1 MLYYTYGGF
10 MDFSDEQLINMS
22 VKGDASAFGFLV
34 ERYQNKAYAISVK
47 IVQNHDDALDC
58 VQDSFIKAFR
68 SLSTFNF
75 QSSFNTWLYRIVTN
89 TSLDLLRKNKKYQ
102 SNIPIEKPLSG
113 DDDDDYF
120 IQIEDRKADVEN
132 IAISNQTVIAVREA
146 IGQLSEDLKKVILL
160 FEIEQFSLIEVSKIL
175 NIPVGTVKS
184 RLFRAREKLAI
195 LLKDKELF

>member
-1 MLYYTYGGF
+1 

-22 VKGDASAFGFLV
+22 VKGDASAFGVLV

-68 SLSTFNF
+68 SLSSFNF

-132 IAISNQTVIAVREA
+132 IAVSNQTVIAVREA
-146 IGQLSEDLKKVILL
+146 IDKLSEDLKKVIIL
-160 FEIEQFSLIEVSKIL
+160 FDIEQFSLIEVSKIL

>member
-1 MLYYTYGGF
+1 MEYT
-10 MDFSDEQLINMS
+10 DEQLINMS
-22 VKGDASAFGFLV
+22 VKGDASAFGVLV
-34 ERYQNKAYAISVK
+34 ERYQNKAYAISIK

-68 SLSTFNF
+68 SLSSFNF

-132 IAISNQTVIAVREA
+132 IAVSNQTVIAVREA
-146 IGQLSEDLKKVILL
+146 IDKLSEDLKKVIIL
-160 FEIEQFSLIEVSKIL
+160 FDIEQFSLIEVSKIL

>member
-10 MDFSDEQLINMS
+10 MEYTDEQLINMS
-22 VKGDASAFGFLV
+22 VKGDASAFGVLV
-34 ERYQNKAYAISVK
+34 ERYQNKAYAISIK

-146 IGQLSEDLKKVILL
+146 ISQLSEDLKKVILL

>member
-1 MLYYTYGGF
+1 MEYT
-10 MDFSDEQLINMS
+10 DEQLINMS
-22 VKGDASAFGFLV
+22 VKGDASAFGVLV
-34 ERYQNKAYAISVK
+34 ERYQNKAYAISIK

-146 IGQLSEDLKKVILL
+146 ISQLSEDLKKVILL

>member
-1 MLYYTYGGF
+1 

-22 VKGDASAFGFLV
+22 VKGDASAFGVLV
-34 ERYQNKAYAISVK
+34 ERYQNKAYAISIK

-68 SLSTFNF
+68 SLSSFNF

-132 IAISNQTVIAVREA
+132 IAVSNQTVIAVREA
-146 IGQLSEDLKKVILL
+146 ISQLSEDLKKVIIL
-160 FEIEQFSLIEVSKIL
+160 FDIEQFSLIEVSKIL

>member
-22 VKGDASAFGFLV
+22 VKGDASAFGVLV

-120 IQIEDRKADVEN
+120 IQIEDQKADVEN
-132 IAISNQTVIAVREA
+132 IAVSNQTVIAVREA
-146 IGQLSEDLKKVILL
+146 ISQLSEDLKKVILL

>member
-1 MLYYTYGGF
+1 MEYT
-10 MDFSDEQLINMS
+10 DEQLINMS
-22 VKGDASAFGFLV
+22 VKGDTSAFGVLV
-34 ERYQNKAYAISVK
+34 ERYQNKAYAISIK
-47 IVQNHDDALDC
+47 IVQNHDDTLDC

-68 SLSTFNF
+68 SLSSFNF

-120 IQIEDRKADVEN
+120 IQIEDQKADVEN
-132 IAISNQTVIAVREA
+132 IAESNETVKAVREA
-146 IGQLSEDLKKVILL
+146 ISQLSEDLKKVILL
-160 FEIEQFSLIEVSKIL
+160 FEIEQFSLIEVSEIL

>member
-22 VKGDASAFGFLV
+22 VKGDASAFGVLI

-68 SLSTFNF
+68 SLSSFNF

-132 IAISNQTVIAVREA
+132 IAVSNQTVIAVREA
-146 IGQLSEDLKKVILL
+146 IDKLSEDLKKVIIL
-160 FEIEQFSLIEVSKIL
+160 FDIEQFSLIEVSKIL

>member
-1 MLYYTYGGF
+1 

-22 VKGDASAFGFLV
+22 VKGDASAFGVLV

-146 IGQLSEDLKKVILL
+146 ISQLSEDLKKVIIL
-160 FEIEQFSLIEVSKIL
+160 FDIEQFSLIEVSEIL

>member
-22 VKGDASAFGFLV
+22 VKGDASAFGVLV
-34 ERYQNKAYAISVK
+34 ERYQNKAYAISIK

-68 SLSTFNF
+68 SLSSFNF

-132 IAISNQTVIAVREA
+132 IAVSNQTVIAVREA
-146 IGQLSEDLKKVILL
+146 ISQLSEDLKKVIIL
-160 FEIEQFSLIEVSKIL
+160 FDIEQFSLIEVSKIL

>member
-1 MLYYTYGGF
+1 

-22 VKGDASAFGFLV
+22 VKGDASAFGVLV

-132 IAISNQTVIAVREA
+132 IAVSNQTVIAVREA
-146 IGQLSEDLKKVILL
+146 ISQLSEDLKKVILL

>member
-10 MDFSDEQLINMS
+10 MEYTDEQLINMS
-22 VKGDASAFGFLV
+22 VKGDASAFGVLV
-34 ERYQNKAYAISVK
+34 ERYQNKAYAISIK

-68 SLSTFNF
+68 SLSSFNF

-132 IAISNQTVIAVREA
+132 IAVSNQTVIAVREA
-146 IGQLSEDLKKVILL
+146 IDKLSEDLKKVILL

>member
-1 MLYYTYGGF
+1 MEYT
-10 MDFSDEQLINMS
+10 DEQLINMS
-22 VKGDASAFGFLV
+22 VKGDASAFGVLV
-34 ERYQNKAYAISVK
+34 ERYQNKAYAISIK

-68 SLSTFNF
+68 SLSSFNF

-120 IQIEDRKADVEN
+120 IQIEDQKADVEN
-132 IAISNQTVIAVREA
+132 IAESNETVKAVREA
-146 IGQLSEDLKKVILL
+146 ISQLSEDLKKVILL
-160 FEIEQFSLIEVSKIL
+160 FEIEQFSLIEVSEIL

>member
-22 VKGDASAFGFLV
+22 VKGDASAFGVLV

-146 IGQLSEDLKKVILL
+146 ISQLSEDLKKVIIL
-160 FEIEQFSLIEVSKIL
+160 FEIEQFSLIEVSDIL

>member
-1 MLYYTYGGF
+1 

-22 VKGDASAFGFLV
+22 VKGDASAFGVLI

-68 SLSTFNF
+68 SLSSFNF

-132 IAISNQTVIAVREA
+132 IAVSNQTVIAVREA
-146 IGQLSEDLKKVILL
+146 IDKLSEDLKKVIIL
-160 FEIEQFSLIEVSKIL
+160 FDIEQFSLIEVSKIL

>member
-1 MLYYTYGGF
+1 

-22 VKGDASAFGFLV
+22 VKGDASAFGVLV

-120 IQIEDRKADVEN
+120 IQIEDQKADVEN
-132 IAISNQTVIAVREA
+132 IAVSNQTVIAVREA
-146 IGQLSEDLKKVILL
+146 ISQLSEDLKKVIIL
-160 FEIEQFSLIEVSKIL
+160 FDIEQFSLIEVSKIL

>member
-22 VKGDASAFGFLV
+22 VKGDASAFGVLV
-34 ERYQNKAYAISVK
+34 ERYQNKAYAISIK

-68 SLSTFNF
+68 SLSSFNF

-120 IQIEDRKADVEN
+120 IQIEDQKADVEN
-132 IAISNQTVIAVREA
+132 IAVSNQTVIAVREA
-146 IGQLSEDLKKVILL
+146 ISQLSEDLKKVILL

>member
-1 MLYYTYGGF
+1 MEYT
-10 MDFSDEQLINMS
+10 DEQLINMS
-22 VKGDASAFGFLV
+22 VKGDASAFGVLV
-34 ERYQNKAYAISVK
+34 ERYQNKAYAISIK

-68 SLSTFNF
+68 SLSSFNF

-132 IAISNQTVIAVREA
+132 IAVSNQTVIAVREA
-146 IGQLSEDLKKVILL
+146 ISQLSEDLKKVILL

>member
-1 MLYYTYGGF
+1 MEYT
-10 MDFSDEQLINMS
+10 DEQLINMS
-22 VKGDASAFGFLV
+22 VKGDASAFGVLV
-34 ERYQNKAYAISVK
+34 ERYQNKAYAISIK

-132 IAISNQTVIAVREA
+132 IAVSNQTVIAVREA
-146 IGQLSEDLKKVILL
+146 IDKLSEDLKKVIIL
-160 FEIEQFSLIEVSKIL
+160 FDIEQFSLIEVSKIL

>member
-1 MLYYTYGGF
+1 MEYT
-10 MDFSDEQLINMS
+10 DEQLINMS
-22 VKGDASAFGFLV
+22 VKGDASAFGVLV
-34 ERYQNKAYAISVK
+34 ERYQNKAYAISIK
-47 IVQNHDDALDC
+47 IVQNHDDTLDC

-68 SLSTFNF
+68 SLSSFNF

-120 IQIEDRKADVEN
+120 IQIEDQKADVEN
-132 IAISNQTVIAVREA
+132 IAESNETVKAVREA
-146 IGQLSEDLKKVILL
+146 ISQLSEDLKKVILL
-160 FEIEQFSLIEVSKIL
+160 FEIEQFSLIEVSEIL

>member
-1 MLYYTYGGF
+1 

-22 VKGDASAFGFLV
+22 VKGDASAFGVLV

-120 IQIEDRKADVEN
+120 IQIEDQKADVEN
-132 IAISNQTVIAVREA
+132 IAVSNQTVIAVREA
-146 IGQLSEDLKKVILL
+146 ISQLSEDLKKVILL

>member
-1 MLYYTYGGF
+1 

-146 IGQLSEDLKKVILL
+146 ISQLSEDLKKVILL

>member
-1 MLYYTYGGF
+1 MEYT
-10 MDFSDEQLINMS
+10 DEQLINMS
-22 VKGDASAFGFLV
+22 VKGDTSAFGVLV
-34 ERYQNKAYAISVK
+34 ERYQNKAYAISIK

-68 SLSTFNF
+68 SLSSFNF

-120 IQIEDRKADVEN
+120 IQIEDQKADVEN
-132 IAISNQTVIAVREA
+132 IAESNETVKAVREA
-146 IGQLSEDLKKVILL
+146 ISQLSEDLKKVILL
-160 FEIEQFSLIEVSKIL
+160 FEIEQFSLIEVSEIL

>member
-10 MDFSDEQLINMS
+10 MEYTDEQLINMS
-22 VKGDASAFGFLV
+22 VKGDTSAFGVLV
-34 ERYQNKAYAISVK
+34 ERYQNKAYAISIK

-68 SLSTFNF
+68 SLSSFNF

-120 IQIEDRKADVEN
+120 IQIEDQKADVEN
-132 IAISNQTVIAVREA
+132 IAESNETVKAVREA
-146 IGQLSEDLKKVILL
+146 ISQLSEDLKKVILL
-160 FEIEQFSLIEVSKIL
+160 FEIEQFSLIEVSEIL

>member
-1 MLYYTYGGF
+1 

>member
-1 MLYYTYGGF
+1 

-22 VKGDASAFGFLV
+22 VKGDASAFGVLV

-146 IGQLSEDLKKVILL
+146 ISQLSEDLKKVIIL
-160 FEIEQFSLIEVSKIL
+160 FEIEQFSLIEVSDIL

>member
-1 MLYYTYGGF
+1 MEYT
-10 MDFSDEQLINMS
+10 DEQLINMS
-22 VKGDASAFGFLV
+22 VKGDTSAFGVLV
-34 ERYQNKAYAISVK
+34 ERYQNKAYAISIK
-47 IVQNHDDALDC
+47 IVQNHDDTLDC

-68 SLSTFNF
+68 SLSSFNF

-113 DDDDDYF
+113 DDDDDDF
-120 IQIEDRKADVEN
+120 IQIEDQKADVEN
-132 IAISNQTVIAVREA
+132 IAESNETVKAVREA
-146 IGQLSEDLKKVILL
+146 ISQLSEDLKKVILL
-160 FEIEQFSLIEVSKIL
+160 FEIEQFSLIEVSEIL

>member
-10 MDFSDEQLINMS
+10 MEYTDEQLINMS
-22 VKGDASAFGFLV
+22 VKGDTSAFGVLV
-34 ERYQNKAYAISVK
+34 ERYQNKAYAISIK
-47 IVQNHDDALDC
+47 IVQNHDDTLDC

-68 SLSTFNF
+68 SLSSFNF

-120 IQIEDRKADVEN
+120 IQIEDQKADVEN
-132 IAISNQTVIAVREA
+132 IAESNETVKAVREA
-146 IGQLSEDLKKVILL
+146 ISQLSEDLKKVILL
-160 FEIEQFSLIEVSKIL
+160 FEIEQFSLIEVSEIL